1 MWCFFFG
8 YPTLMGNIYFCTMIH
23 QGMFRWIWMGL
34 MLLALGCS
42 EKPPDVSHI
51 SLSLGFKRM
60 DLQLSEAAPKG
71 PAAVKA
77 VLDSFPDFYR
87 IYVYQLL
94 DLRVPEDSMPIAVAR
109 FYLEQDI
116 RDLQDS
122 VNLCFTDLKKEEE
135 SITHGFQYFQYYFP
149 KRTVPQVVFYLFGF
163 NYVAVPLEKNLY
175 LSLDQY
181 LGASS
186 MFLGHLPDYI
196 RTRRRKEYLPI
207 DAVKAWMMVDFDTL
221 FERKNLGE
229 EMIYMGKIHHLLTR
243 TFPGSPDSL
252 RFGFSQAQ
260 LDFCAINE
268 YKIWNTLLEEEVL
281 NMEDFRMKEKYLGE
295 APFSPGMPREAPG
308 RVVEWVG
315 ARIVQQY
322 LEQRQIS
329 PDSLMHV
336 SEQEILLRSGY
347 RPKKQ

>member
-1 MWCFFFG
+1 MK
-8 YPTLMGNIYFCTMIH
+8 N
-23 QGMFRWIWMGL
+23 QGLFRWIWL
-34 MLLALGCS
+34 ILLLFTLGCKES
-42 EKPPDVSHI
+42 TPDVSHI
-51 SLSLGFKRM
+51 SLSLGFQRM

-71 PAAVKA
+71 PEAVKR
-77 VLDSFPDFYR
+77 VLDSFPDFSQ

-94 DLRVPEDSMPIAVAR
+94 DLRVPEDSIPSAVAR
-109 FYLEQDI
+109 FYGEQDI

-122 VNLCFTDLKKEEE
+122 VRQCFSNLQNEEE
-135 SITHGFQYFQYYFP
+135 AMTRGFQFYQHYFP
-149 KRTVPQVVFYLFGF
+149 NRKVPQVVFYLFGF
-163 NYVAVPLEKNLY
+163 NYVAVPLEQTLY

-196 RTRRRKEYLPI
+196 RSRRRKEYLAI
-207 DAVKAWMMVDFDTL
+207 DALKAWMMVDFDTL
-221 FERKNLGE
+221 FERKNLGD
-229 EMIYMGKIHHLLTR
+229 EMIYMGKIHYILQKV
-243 TFPGSPDSL
+243 FPGSPDSL

-260 LDFCAINE
+260 LEFCGLNE

-281 NMEDFRMKEKYLGE
+281 NTEDFRIKEKYLGE

-315 ARIVQQY
+315 ARMVQQF
-322 LEQRQIS
+322 LEQRQVS
-329 PDSLMHV
+329 PDSLMHM

>member
-1 MWCFFFG
+1 MK
-8 YPTLMGNIYFCTMIH
+8 N
-23 QGMFRWIWMGL
+23 QGLFRWVCGA
-34 MLLALGCS
+34 LLLFSLGCK
-42 EKPPDVSHI
+42 EGVPDVSHI
-51 SLSLGFKRM
+51 SLSLGFQRM

-71 PAAVKA
+71 PEAVKK
-77 VLDSFPDFYR
+77 VLDSFPDFSQ

-94 DLRVPEDSMPIAVAR
+94 DLRVPEDSIPAAVTR
-109 FYLEQDI
+109 FFLEQDI

-122 VNLCFTDLKKEEE
+122 VKTCFSSLEKEKEA
-135 SITHGFQYFQYYFP
+135 ITRGFQYYQHYFP
-149 KRTVPQVVFYLFGF
+149 GRTVPQVVFYLFGF
-163 NYVAVPLEKNLY
+163 NYVAVPLEKTLY

-181 LGASS
+181 LGNSS

-196 RTRRRKEYLPI
+196 RNRRRKDYLPI
-207 DAVKAWMMVDFDTL
+207 DALKAWMMVDFDTL

-229 EMIYMGKIHHLLTR
+229 EMIYMGKMHHVLHKL
-243 TFPGSPDSL
+243 FPTSTDSL

-260 LDFCAINE
+260 LDFCGLNE

-281 NMEDFRMKEKYLGE
+281 NTEDFRVKEKYLGE

-308 RVVEWVG
+308 RVIEWVG
-315 ARIVQQY
+315 ARIVQQF
-322 LEQRQIS
+322 LEQRQVS
-329 PDSLMHV
+329 PDSLMHI